1 MSTAAT
7 SAPLALTVEETAALL
22 RMGLRQTY
30 DAARRGDIPAVKIGS
45 RWFVKRLELERM
57 FGLLA
62 APETPSGLVPD
73 DAAVRPRRARTPE
86 RPRDSAPLGP
96 GI

>member
-1 MSTAAT
+1 MSTPVA
-7 SAPLALTVEETAALL
+7 SAPLALTVEETATLL

-45 RWFVKRLELERM
+45 RWYVKRPELERM
-57 FGLLA
+57 FGLS
-62 APETPSGLVPD
+62 PEPEVRAETAHGD
-73 DAAVRPRRARTPE
+73 TAVRPRRARMPE
-86 RPRDSAPLGP
+86 SPRDSEPLGP